1 MPYASNQNRNPRN
14 SRVSPA
20 GRALIGITNGGCVL
34 PDEFGMRDAMCAGAQ
49 KTIAEKGNVETVQY
63 FCDFQPITI
72 IKETP

>member
-1 MPYASNQNRNPRN
+1 MAYAPKRDPQPMGLPGLPCWPCFDWDSKW
-14 SRVSPA
+14 A
-20 GRALIGITNGGCVL
+20 AFC
-34 PDEFGMRDAMCAGAQ
+34 PDEFERDAMCAGAQ